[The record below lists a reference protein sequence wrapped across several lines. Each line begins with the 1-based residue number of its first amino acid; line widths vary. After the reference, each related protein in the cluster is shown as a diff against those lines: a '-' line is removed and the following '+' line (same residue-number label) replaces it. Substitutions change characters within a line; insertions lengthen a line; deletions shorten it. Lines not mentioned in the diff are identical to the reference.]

1 MGLTKG
7 KEKLVN
13 TLEFKYNIYNLII
26 DELFTKYLTAGI
38 KVLIFFNLDLEIL
51 QTGGIR
57 KRIFSVRFK
66 GGNRCK
72 RCGMECS
79 VVLFLF

>member
-13 TLEFKYNIYNLII
+13 TLEFKYNVYNLII

-38 KVLIFFNLDLEIL
+38 KVNIF
-51 QTGGIR
+51 QP
-57 KRIFSVRFK
+57 
-66 GGNRCK
+66 
-72 RCGMECS
+72 
-79 VVLFLF
+79 